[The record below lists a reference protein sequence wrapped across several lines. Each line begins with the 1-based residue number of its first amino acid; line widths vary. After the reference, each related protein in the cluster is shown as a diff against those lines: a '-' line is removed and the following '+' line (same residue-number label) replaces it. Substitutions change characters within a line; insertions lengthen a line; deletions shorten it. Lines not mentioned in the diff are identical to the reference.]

1 MPLIL
6 WLQGEIEHS
15 GDMFCDDIFGESPAG
30 GRRMVRCFFRTVL
43 VCSDFLMHRVT
54 YRFILSVVDNSGKC
68 LCPLQGKGDGLAIN
82 SSGLNDNWDDPE
94 GRYCK

>member
-1 MPLIL
+1 MLPLIL
-6 WLQGEIEHS
+6 WLQGELEQS

-30 GRRMVRCFFRTVL
+30 GRRMVCCFFITVL
-43 VCSDFLMHRVT
+43 YSLFNMRCSVLVYLF
-54 YRFILSVVDNSGKC
+54 SVDNVNKC

-94 GRYCK
+94 GRYCE